1 MKSLLALVLPEG
13 DLEQISKELMFF
25 RHYCSENIGMCN
37 KEVSSWFFFF
47 FFHVNQA
54 GGRTFQKCHVDFF
67 DPRSNVFHTQAH
79 GFANTCVVF

>member
-47 FFHVNQA
+47 SMLIKQSEELS
-54 GGRTFQKCHVDFF
+54 K
-67 DPRSNVFHTQAH
+67 NVMLTSLTLGQMFSTHKLMDLQTP
-79 GFANTCVVF
+79 V